1 MIYFIV
7 GFFFG
12 GIIEMV
18 LYSVVVSGRINNLE
32 YQNKQMIFELEQ
44 KEKELATYRC
54 MYASSYDGF
63 EDTKWMS
70 GGSYCYMFNRIE
82 EEKDDINGSYS

>member
-12 GIIEMV
+12 GIATMI
-18 LYSVVVSGRINNLE
+18 LYSIVISERINNLE
-32 YQNKQMIFELEQ
+32 YQNERLMFELESR
-44 KEKELATYRC
+44 EKELVAYRC

-63 EDTKWMS
+63 EETK
-70 GGSYCYMFNRIE
+70 
-82 EEKDDINGSYS
+82 